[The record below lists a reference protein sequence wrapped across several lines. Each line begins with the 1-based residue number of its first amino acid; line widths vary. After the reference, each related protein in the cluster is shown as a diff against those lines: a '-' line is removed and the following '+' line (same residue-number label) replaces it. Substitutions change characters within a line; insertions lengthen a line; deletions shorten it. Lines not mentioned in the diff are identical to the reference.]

1 MKRLSHL
8 LPSHKTR
15 AGWPAGFRG
24 LPSAVSRSGRRLIEG
39 LPLLL
44 ILLLLLAQ
52 AVGAVRLKEIA
63 GFKGA
68 EPRDLIGYGLVV
80 GLDGTGDGNRS
91 QFTLRSVENMLE
103 RFGIKL
109 EPGTIK
115 PKNVAAV
122 MVTASVGAFAQPGD
136 RVDVTVSSL
145 GDASS
150 LMGGVLL
157 MTPLT
162 DREGDRVLVRAQG
175 PVSIGGFNFAAG
187 GSSIRKNYTL
197 VGRVPEG
204 GVVEESL
211 AGNLMRGG
219 ELQLTLGMPDFTNS
233 LRVAEAIN
241 TAFGEP
247 LAQAVNAALIRIAL
261 PSDAGQGSRLVEIAA
276 LIESLEIE
284 PDVAAKVV
292 INERTGTVVVGHKVR
307 LLPVAVAHGN
317 LSVIIKNMQSA
328 QADLFTG
335 FASSEQQDEITVSAE
350 EAHLIVLEDMADVNG
365 VARALNTLGVSP
377 RDIISIFQLLK
388 EAGALQAELV
398 IL

>member
-1 MKRLSHL
+1 MKTLSHL
-8 LPSHKTR
+8 LQSHNHKKR
-15 AGWPAGFRG
+15 AGRPAGFLDFPFDG
-24 LPSAVSRSGRRLIEG
+24 IRSGAHLF

-44 ILLLLLAQ
+44 ALLVIAQ
-52 AVGAVRLKEIA
+52 SAGAVRLKEISD
-63 GFKGA
+63 FKGA
-68 EPRDLIGYGLVV
+68 EKRDLIGYGLVV

-91 QFTLRSVENMLE
+91 QFTLRSVENLLR
-103 RFGIKL
+103 RFGVKL

-122 MVTASVGAFAQPGD
+122 MVTASVGAFAQSGD
-136 RVDVTVSSL
+136 RVDVTVSSI

-162 DREGDRVLVRAQG
+162 DRDGERVLVRAQG
-175 PVSIGGFNFAAG
+175 PISIGGFNFAAG

-197 VGRVPEG
+197 VGRVPVG
-204 GVVEESL
+204 GTVEESL
-211 AGNLMRGG
+211 AGNVAQGG
-219 ELQLTLGMPDFTNS
+219 ELRITLNRADFTNS

-241 TAFGEP
+241 SAFGED
-247 LAQAVNAALIRIAL
+247 LAIADNSTLIRVVL
-261 PSDAGQGSRLVEIAA
+261 PPESGSGTRLVEMAS
-276 LIESLEIE
+276 LIENLEIE
-284 PDVAAKVV
+284 PDVAAKIV

-317 LSVIIKNMQSA
+317 LSVIIKNQSSA
-328 QADLFTG
+328 QADLYTG
-335 FASSEQQDEITVSAE
+335 FASAEQQNEITVSSE
-350 EAHLIVLEDMADVNG
+350 EAHMIVLDDMADVNG